1 MKKKLFSL
9 TIGLSILTTLL
20 AFSRCDSIPHSA
32 KAAANQLGLYCYT
45 VPFNLRAEDRYILLR
60 EINGVTEGYF
70 YGTTDEFTDMRE
82 GFLCGYM
89 VLPLDSLRIDSD
101 SISFVL
107 HPEADDFFMRP
118 IERDILSTED
128 AKKAGYVHWPQYD
141 SEFIKYYTE
150 RKVYKGVFVDST
162 TIQFKKGK
170 NDYEA
175 KVFVKVNAQQDD
187 DDDDDQPDLYI
198 NGKSLPVSLIK
209 TLNASAVEE
218 VRVIKDAAAR
228 NKNGEIHVTL
238 KSSYQLQTISLS
250 RLKEKHISRT
260 DSTPCLFF
268 IDNELIETNS
278 YDGFVCDAAQIERV
292 FVQRFDNPDANI
304 HLNLVKIRLRAKR
317 NQQVMIRHSAKPA
330 KYKLGWYHYTA
341 PFKQSYSDSYILLR
355 EVGGIAEGY
364 FYGTTDEFN
373 DQRYAYLP
381 GYMVLPMDSLR
392 IDSDSISFVLH
403 PKMDD
408 FFTQPIE
415 RNILSTEEAK
425 KAGCIPWI
433 EEGVNPLGYKEYY
446 TTRKVY
452 RGVFEDLI
460 TIRFEKGENDHKA
473 KVFTKTDM

>member
-1 MKKKLFSL
+1 MKKKLFSF

-20 AFSRCDSIPHSA
+20 AFSQCDSISHSA
-32 KAAANQLGLYCYT
+32 KAAANQLGLYHYT
-45 VPFNLRAEDRYILLR
+45 APFDQPAEDGYILLR
-60 EINGVTEGYF
+60 EINGVIEGYF
-70 YGTTDEFTDMRE
+70 YGTTDEFTDERE

-107 HPEADDFFMRP
+107 HPETDDFFTRP
-118 IERDILSTED
+118 IERDILSTEE

-150 RKVYKGVFVDST
+150 RKIYKGVFVDST
-162 TIQFKKGK
+162 TIQFEKGK

-175 KVFVKVNAQQDD
+175 KVFAKANAQQDD
-187 DDDDDQPDLYI
+187 EAQPDLYI
-198 NGKSLPVSLIK
+198 N
-209 TLNASAVEE
+209 
-218 VRVIKDAAAR
+218 
-228 NKNGEIHVTL
+228 
-238 KSSYQLQTISLS
+238 
-250 RLKEKHISRT
+250 
-260 DSTPCLFF
+260 
-268 IDNELIETNS
+268 
-278 YDGFVCDAAQIERV
+278 
-292 FVQRFDNPDANI
+292 PDANI
-304 HLNLVKIRLRAKR
+304 HQNLVKIRLRAKR
-317 NQQVMIRHSAKPA
+317 NQQVMIQYSAKPA
-330 KYKLGWYHYTA
+330 KHQLGWYHYIA
-341 PFKQSYSDSYILLR
+341 PFKQSNSDGYILLR
-355 EVGGIAEGY
+355 EVDGIVEGY

-392 IDSDSISFVLH
+392 IDNDSISFILH

-408 FFTQPIE
+408 FFTRPIE
-415 RNILSTEEAK
+415 RHILSTEDAK

-433 EEGVNPLGYKEYY
+433 EEGVNPLGYKEYS

-452 RGVFEDLI
+452 RGVFDDLI